1 MTQEKRQSL
10 KELYIKF
17 IFAFCLFLSVPT
29 VVLYFFVFKPIFQK
43 NRAQTEANI
52 EKLSSYLDQT
62 NVNLIERKDCKE
74 GILGFFH
81 YKNIQQSEIVMCINN
96 FDSKDRNLYW
106 KTLVHESVHVAQAC
120 NGGLLSNEEEF
131 KYKVGQL
138 TGFSMDDYMTV
149 HNSYSSNS
157 YEWEVEAFFYENRY
171 HQEIFK
177 VYEDFCLAKKRI
189 N

>member
-1 MTQEKRQSL
+1 MKDFELIIIDDGSKDNS
-10 KELYIKF
+10 KEIIKKYQNNKK
-17 IFAFCLFLSVPT
+17 IKS
-29 VVLYFFVFKPIFQK
+29 IFQK
-43 NRAQTEANI
+43 NREQTEANI

-81 YKNIQQSEIVMCINN
+81 YKNIQQPEIVICINN

-138 TGFSMDDYMTV
+138 TGFSMISPR
-149 HNSYSSNS
+149 N
-157 YEWEVEAFFYENRY
+157 F
-171 HQEIFK
+171 
-177 VYEDFCLAKKRI
+177 
-189 N
+189 

>member
-1 MTQEKRQSL
+1 MTQEKRPSL
-10 KELYIKF
+10 KETYIKF
-17 IFAFCLFLSVPT
+17 IIAFCIFLSVPT
-29 VVLYFFVFKPIFQK
+29 VGLYFFVFKPIIQK
-43 NRAQTEANI
+43 NSEQTEDNI
-52 EKLSSYLDQT
+52 EKLSSYLAQS
-62 NVNLIERKDCKE
+62 NVNLIESKDCKK

-81 YKNIQQSEIVMCINN
+81 YKDMKQPEVVLCTNN
-96 FDSKDRNLYW
+96 FDSRDRILYW

-149 HNSYSSNS
+149 HNAYSSNS

-171 HQEIFK
+171 YQEIFK
-177 VYEDFCLAKKRI
+177 VYEDYCLAKST